1 MGYSRA
7 SRFFEKKTFS
17 PIQSLKRLMSSS
29 SGRTALPP
37 SHPHAATSEAVPAPA
52 ASRSNARRSIMTG
65 EPATIPAADHRA
77 QRRRIYDEHQQ
88 HVDDEKARKNP
99 HRPEVPVPRRLEAA
113 EQRGEPR
120 ELRGL
125 VDRESRDDR
134 QHAEQDDERVSG
146 LLKRIVLPLRRV
158 ILPQPQ
164 VVFLHLDRAANVARP
179 EQQRAPFA
187 ACREVREI
195 EQAAHDEGP
204 HQREVP
210 VQSAGKPAAEP
221 APRRKSV
228 VLKRIECVIRTT
240 ALTEARV
247 GTVDMQ

>member
-7 SRFFEKKTFS
+7 SRFFEKKIFS

-52 ASRSNARRSIMTG
+52 ASRSNARRSIMAG
-65 EPATIPAADHRA
+65 ETPAIPAGDHRS
-77 QRRRIYDEHQQ
+77 QRCRVHDEHEQ
-88 HVDDEKARKNP
+88 HVDDEKARENP

-134 QHAEQDDERVSG
+134 QHAEQNDERVSG
-146 LLKRIVLPLRRV
+146 LLKRIVLPLRRGV
-158 ILPQPQ
+158 PPQPPGG
-164 VVFLHLDRAANVARP
+164 FFHFDRAPEVPRP
-179 EQQRAPFA
+179 ERA
-187 ACREVREI
+187 
-195 EQAAHDEGP
+195 
-204 HQREVP
+204 
-210 VQSAGKPAAEP
+210 
-221 APRRKSV
+221 
-228 VLKRIECVIRTT
+228 
-240 ALTEARV
+240 
-247 GTVDMQ
+247 